1 MKTILGLAALGAILV
16 GAPAYAQRGGGGH
29 GGGGFHG
36 GGGHGGF
43 HGGGGYRGGF
53 GGGFHGGYRG
63 GFGGGYRYGG
73 GGFYLGFPSY
83 YPSYYYGPSY
93 YGPAYS
99 PYYYAYPPVYGPG
112 YSYSYSEDLGDDSG
126 RDDGAWRVTRR
137 DGETDFELPDSVLF
151 ALDSATIST
160 DADAVLKEIADAAKA
175 QPRARLVVEGHTDT
189 SGTKEHNQEL
199 SDARS
204 RAVATVLARA
214 GVARD
219 RITTEGLGESQ
230 LAVQTGDEVRE
241 PRNRRVVV
249 RLIEPGRTVSRA
261 AAPQAEPEA
270 DDQPEDAP
278 PPSAGN
284 RP

>member
-1 MKTILGLAALGAILV
+1 MKKILGLAALAAILV
-16 GAPAYAQRGGGGH
+16 AAPAYAQRGNGGGGH
-29 GGGGFHG
+29 GGGFHG
-36 GGGHGGF
+36 GGHVGGGF
-43 HGGGGYRGGF
+43 HGGGYRGGF
-53 GGGFHGGYRG
+53 RGGYGGYR
-63 GFGGGYRYGG
+63 RGG

-83 YPSYYYGPSY
+83 YPPYYGPM
-93 YGPAYS
+93 YS
-99 PYYYAYPPVYGPG
+99 PYYYGAPYPPVYAPN
-112 YSYSYSEDLGDDSG
+112 YSYTEDLDDNSDRDDS
-126 RDDGAWRVTRR
+126 AWRVTRR

-151 ALDSATIST
+151 ALDSATISP

-189 SGTKEHNQEL
+189 SGTKEHNKEL

-204 RAVATVLARA
+204 RAVATVLARS
-214 GVARD
+214 GVERD

-249 RLIEPGRTVSRA
+249 RLIEAGRTVSRI
-261 AAPQAEPEA
+261 AAPQAERQAEPEA
-270 DDQPEDAP
+270 EDAP
-278 PPSAGN
+278 PPRSGN

>member
-1 MKTILGLAALGAILV
+1 MKKILGLAAVAALITVA
-16 GAPAYAQRGGGGH
+16 APAYAQRGG
-29 GGGGFHG
+29 HG

-43 HGGGGYRGGF
+43 HGGGHF

-63 GFGGGYRYGG
+63 GFRGGYGGYRYGG
-73 GGFYLGFPSY
+73 GGFYLGFPAY
-83 YPSYYYGPSY
+83 YPSYYGP
-93 YGPAYS
+93 S
-99 PYYYAYPPVYGPG
+99 PYYYGYPPVYGP
-112 YSYSYSEDLGDDSG
+112 SYTYTEDADDDSD
-126 RDDGAWRVTRR
+126 RGASDWRVTRR

-151 ALDSATIST
+151 ALDSATISP

-189 SGTKEHNQEL
+189 SGTKAHNHEL
-199 SDARS
+199 SDARAH
-204 RAVATVLARA
+204 AVATVLGRA

-219 RITTEGLGESQ
+219 RIATEGLGEDG

-249 RLIEPGRTVSRA
+249 RLIEAGRTVSRA
-261 AAPQAEPEA
+261 APQTAPEPESE
-270 DDQPEDAP
+270 PEEAP
-278 PPSAGN
+278 RSGN